1 MASRNGDDY
10 RYDNTGVRRTTSGGV
25 RNTGTGSSRQGGS
38 RRYEDDG
45 YDEEYDAPRRKKPQ
59 NNRDVRNTSSSG
71 RNGSG
76 RKMSKKARAKK
87 KRRRIIIFLL
97 EIVVLAVMLIVLWGV
112 TKVEK
117 VGKVDLN
124 ESDIAVNSQ
133 VETNV
138 PMKGYRTIALF
149 GVDSTTGELTKN
161 TRSDTII
168 IASIN
173 QDTKKV
179 KLMSV
184 YRDTY
189 LNIEDDS
196 YNKCNSAYAKGGPEQ
211 AINMLNQNL
220 DLHITDFVTVGFEGL
235 SDVIN
240 DLGGVSI
247 DVESEEIPHLN
258 NYQKCIAEDLKT
270 KYTPVTKTGM
280 QILDGIQATGYCRIR
295 YTAGN
300 DFRRAQRQ
308 RTVLKAIMDVAK
320 KASATTLT
328 KTAND
333 LFDSQVIYTS
343 LDLTEILSL
352 LKDVSSYSIEG
363 DDGFPQENMRN
374 TGNIGSKGSCVVP
387 LDLSSNVKWLHGY
400 LFQDN
405 DYQPSDVV
413 QKYSAE
419 IKNETASYLK

>member
-1 MASRNGDDY
+1 MASRNGDDN
-10 RYDNTGVRRTTSGGV
+10 RYDKTGVRRTTSGGV
-25 RNTGTGSSRQGGS
+25 RNSGSSRPNGS
-38 RRYEDDG
+38 RRSKEDNYEDE
-45 YDEEYDAPRRKKPQ
+45 YDEPRKKNAQ
-59 NNRDVRNTSSSG
+59 NNRDVRNASAAG

-76 RKMSKKARAKK
+76 KPMSKKARAKK
-87 KRRRIIIFLL
+87 KRKRIILFLL
-97 EIVVLAVMLIVLWGV
+97 EIIVLAVMLVVLWGV

-138 PMKGYRTIALF
+138 AMKGYRTIALF

-179 KLMSV
+179 KLVSV

-189 LNIEDDS
+189 LNIEDSS
-196 YNKCNSAYAKGGPEQ
+196 YNKCNSAYAKGGPEE

-235 SDVIN
+235 TDVIN

-247 DVESEEIPHLN
+247 NVESEEIPHLN
-258 NYQKCIAEDLKT
+258 NYQKCIAEDLQT
-270 KYTPVTKTGM
+270 KYTPVTKTGLQM
-280 QILDGIQATGYCRIR
+280 LDGLQATGYCRIR

-300 DFRRAQRQ
+300 DFKRAERQ
-308 RTVLKAIMDVAK
+308 RTVLKAIMDDAK
-320 KASATTLT
+320 KASAATIT

-333 LFDSQVIYTS
+333 LFDNKVIYTS
-343 LDLTEILSL
+343 LDLSEILSL
-352 LKDVSSYSIEG
+352 MKDVSAYSIEG
-363 DDGFPQENMRN
+363 DDGFPQENMRT

-387 LDLSSNVKWLHGY
+387 LDLSSNVKWLHSY
-400 LFQDN
+400 LFQDT

-419 IKNETASYLK
+419 VKNETASYLK